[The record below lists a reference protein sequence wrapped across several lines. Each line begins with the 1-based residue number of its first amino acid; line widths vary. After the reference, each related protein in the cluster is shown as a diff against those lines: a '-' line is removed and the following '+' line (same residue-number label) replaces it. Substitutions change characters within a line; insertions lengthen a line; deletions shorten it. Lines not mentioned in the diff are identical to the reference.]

1 MDKEYLIKITND
13 IYRLTLLF
21 PKKEPLRYKMR
32 ELADNVLT
40 NLMSIIEGD
49 ELKYRDLVFEIKK
62 DIGSLDSFFEIA
74 KEQNWVNLD
83 AVSEIQ
89 EKYQVIK
96 EEIDKFS
103 LNIEKELLPEK
114 EIIEKRVPVLD
125 FADFNVRQK
134 KIIDLL
140 NEKEKMQVGDAQESF
155 PQVTKRTL
163 RRDFDFLTKKG
174 VLKRVGKANLTFYKL
189 ADKEI

>member
-114 EIIEKRVPVLD
+114 EIVEKRVPVLD

>member
-32 ELADNVLT
+32 DLANDVLT
-40 NLMSIIEGD
+40 NLISVIEGD
-49 ELKYRDLVFEIKK
+49 SLKYKDLAFEIKK
-62 DIGSLDSFFEIA
+62 DIGSLDGFFEIA
-74 KEQNWVNLD
+74 KEQNWVT
-83 AVSEIQ
+83 SETIDQIQ

-96 EEIDKFS
+96 EEI
-103 LNIEKELLPEK
+103 ELFDSETIVPEK
-114 EIIEKRVPVLD
+114 EKKALVLSLTSL
-125 FADFNVRQK
+125 NTRQK
-134 KIIDLL
+134 KIVDLL
-140 NEKEKMQVGDAQESF
+140 KNSDKLQVGQVQESL

-163 RRDFDFLTKKG
+163 RRDFDSLVKQG
-174 VLKRVGKANLTFYKL
+174 MIKRSGKANLTFYHL